1 MNNERTFIEKLL
13 VVIAW
18 TGLVGG
24 IAAGI
29 VLFYNEMFVVQE
41 EMCFP
46 QAFVYLFGC
55 CGAAIVGFALIMELV
70 SIADRLRELQK

>member
-13 VVIAW
+13 VAVAW

-24 IAAGI
+24 IAVG
-29 VLFYNEMFVVQE
+29 VGLFVNEMFIIQG

-46 QAFVYLFGC
+46 RAFVYLFGF
-55 CGAAIVGFALIMELV
+55 CGAAIVCWALIMELV
-70 SIADRLRELQK
+70 SIADRLRELRQ

>member
-1 MNNERTFIEKLL
+1 MKPERTFNEKFL
-13 VVIAW
+13 VAVAW

-29 VLFYNEMFVVQE
+29 VLFYNEMFVIQG

-46 QAFVYLFGC
+46 RAFVYLFGF
-55 CGAAIVGFALIMELV
+55 CGAAAVGFALIQELV
-70 SIADRLRELQK
+70 SIADRLRELK